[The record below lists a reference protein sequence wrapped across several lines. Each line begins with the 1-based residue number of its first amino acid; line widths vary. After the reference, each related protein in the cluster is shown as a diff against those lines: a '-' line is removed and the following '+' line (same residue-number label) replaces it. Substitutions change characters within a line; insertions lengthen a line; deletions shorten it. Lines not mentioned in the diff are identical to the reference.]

1 MERNVYEPNYQQIDK
16 IYIGEIVFEKN
27 LETVDV
33 TIFGYTMNVST
44 NTLMRCDYWCELG
57 TITELLLS
65 LKRKGEPI
73 INAILDEINSDT
85 PNYPARID
93 VEDILGEPL
102 LIEDIRLTIYKPWE
116 QDKNGQWHE
125 AMENGYIIENLANKK
140 QAESKTTSNIMK
152 KAMIVTMGTGTGV
165 ENGITF
171 SIKHQNPDYICF
183 IYSKDSEKTVF
194 AVLEKIGKTKEEV
207 DLRPYDEVNDVE
219 MLYQEYSKYL
229 DKIISKGYKPNEIV
243 ADYTSGTKSMSAALV
258 SAAISKEI
266 GVLSYVYG
274 LRDEQGRVISNTE
287 RSSPFTPTAIFTEQ
301 KIKLFKQFFDKY
313 QFDSALSLLVDTTV
327 HHNFKKAV
335 DFYKLIAEGYAEW
348 DRFNFKKASELFNQI
363 DLPTANELQLKK
375 TIEAHKVKLH
385 KLKQANEQNKLSEDD
400 IIDLFSSAYRRYEDG
415 KYDDGVARL
424 YRLVEMVAQIE
435 FEKEFNTTTDKVSLE
450 LLPEGMKEKFVN
462 NQRNNQ
468 VELGLIDT
476 FHLLNEKTKSKRA
489 KSFFE
494 KIEDFKKLLYVR
506 NHSRLAHGQIP
517 ISKETCEKLISF
529 VENAFELKEK
539 TIFPKLQK

>member
-33 TIFGYTMNVST
+33 TIFGYTLNVLT
-44 NTLMRCDYWCELG
+44 NTLTRCDYWCELG

-73 INAILDEINSDT
+73 INAILDEINSST

-93 VEDILGEPL
+93 VEGILGEPL

-116 QDKNGQWHE
+116 QDKNGQWNE

-140 QAESKTTSNIMK
+140 QAESKTTNNIMK
-152 KAMIVTMGTGTGV
+152 KAMIVTMGTGPGV

-194 AVLEKIGKTKEEV
+194 AVLEKIGKTKEDV

-301 KIKLFKQFFDKY
+301 KIKLFKQLFDGY
-313 QFDSALSLLVDTTV
+313 QFESALLLLTQTTV
-327 HHNFKKAV
+327 HHNFKKVV
-335 DFYKLIAEGYAEW
+335 DFYKLIAGGYAEW
-348 DRFNFKKASELFNQI
+348 DRFNFKKASDLFNQI
-363 DLPTANELQLKK
+363 DLSVANQFQLQK
-375 TIEAHKVKLH
+375 TIEAHKATLH
-385 KLKQANEQNKLSEDD
+385 KLKKANEQNKPSEDD
-400 IIDLFSSAYRRYEDG
+400 IVDLLSSAYRRYEDG
-415 KYDDGVARL
+415 KYDDSVARL
-424 YRLVEMVAQIE
+424 YRLVEMIAQIE
-435 FEKEFNTTTDKVSLE
+435 FEKEFHTTTDKVSLE
-450 LLPEGMKEKFVN
+450 LLTEEMKEKLVN

-468 VELGLIDT
+468 VELGLKDT
-476 FHLLNEKTKSKRA
+476 FDLLHQKSSSKRA
-489 KSFFE
+489 KSFFDQ
-494 KIEDFKKLLYVR
+494 KEDFLKLLGVR

-529 VENAFELKEK
+529 VEKTFELKEK